1 MEIIHSY
8 HNFQF
13 KLYTLWSDQGDIIFG
28 SPWMEILGSFILNIK
43 NNLLTFSYKRNKITL
58 HDIIVKPNSITL
70 EDIQDISIVI
80 FQESKKIL
88 QNIQNE
94 IDKII
99 ADRNEEVFRLK
110 DHSKKL
116 IRQVKKLK
124 KGNNS

>member
-1 MEIIHSY
+1 
-8 HNFQF
+8 
-13 KLYTLWSDQGDIIFG
+13 
-28 SPWMEILGSFILNIK
+28 MEILGSFILNIK